1 MPIPPKWSVFPLNS
15 KKHKRKNFSC
25 GNEALDR
32 YLAKQATQDIKRK
45 LARVFVV
52 CEGSKP
58 EVLGFYTLSA
68 ASFDKK
74 TLSPD
79 QAKRIPY
86 PEVPAVLIGRLAV
99 DQSRQGQGLGGY
111 LLIDACKRILDA
123 SLSSMAV
130 HAVLVKAKDESAK
143 SFYMKYGFIPFEK
156 EPFHL
161 FLPVKTILSAYK
173 F

>member
-1 MPIPPKWSVFPLNS
+1 M
-15 KKHKRKNFSC
+15 
-25 GNEALDR
+25 
-32 YLAKQATQDIKRK
+32 
-45 LARVFVV
+45 
-52 CEGSKP
+52 
-58 EVLGFYTLSA
+58 LGFYTLSA

-99 DQSRQGQGLGGY
+99 DQSRQGQGQGQGLGGY